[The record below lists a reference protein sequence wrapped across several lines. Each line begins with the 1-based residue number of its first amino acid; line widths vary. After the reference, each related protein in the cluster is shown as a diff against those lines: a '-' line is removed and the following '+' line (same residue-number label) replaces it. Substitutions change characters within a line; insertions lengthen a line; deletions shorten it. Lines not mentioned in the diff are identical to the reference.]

1 MCTLEYHKKTQ
12 LALRA
17 RTQVHWRL
25 LQQTRSLMTT
35 HMSGDSQNQVLTYNL
50 TEHLQ
55 GNIII
60 LDTRTETDR
69 LGLTLQ
75 VMLFLLYVNV
85 RAGRAENIFTF
96 ISLIY
101 NTTTR
106 MTPEDSLASLLNPI
120 EHKLLN
126 ALKKHTGTSGFQS
139 ESSQEYCTSV

>member
-101 NTTTR
+101 NTITR
-106 MTPEDSLASLLNPI
+106 MTPEDSLASLNPI